1 MPRLTPL
8 TPDKM
13 TDAQRAIY
21 DMIDGARPGARQ
33 AADGSLIGPFDAF
46 LRNPNTGEK
55 MLQLGSA
62 MRFNSALPRK
72 AIEIAILCVGRKW
85 EAEFEWWAHV
95 RLALEVGVEQHVID
109 SILND
114 EVPDLADPIEAAVY
128 HGAQEILT
136 NRGLSNG
143 AYEKLKGL
151 VGEDGLLDLF
161 TLVGYY
167 VTISII
173 LNGFRVPL
181 PEGEKNA
188 FG

>member
-1 MPRLTPL
+1 MARLTPL
-8 TPDKM
+8 TPDQLNDDQR
-13 TDAQRAIY
+13 TLYDTVDA
-21 DMIDGARPGARQ
+21 ARPGARQ

-62 MRFNSALPRK
+62 MRFKSAVPRR

-95 RLALEVGVEQHVID
+95 RLALDVGVEQHVVD
-109 SILND
+109 AILND
-114 EVPDLADPIEAAVY
+114 DVPDLPDPTEAAVY
-128 HGAQEILT
+128 HGVQEILT

-151 VGEDGLLDLF
+151 IGEDGLLDLF

>member
-13 TDAQRAIY
+13 TDAQRALY
-21 DMIDGARPGARQ
+21 DTIDGVRPGARQ
-33 AADGSLIGPFDAF
+33 APDGSLIGPFDAF

-55 MLQLGSA
+55 MLALGSA
-62 MRFNSALPRK
+62 MRFNSAVPRP
-72 AIEIAILCVGRKW
+72 AIEVAILCVGRKW

-95 RLALEVGVEQHVID
+95 RLAREVGVEDHVID
-109 SILND
+109 SILKE
-114 EVPDLADPIEAAVY
+114 EVPDFSDDIQAAVY
-128 HGAQEILT
+128 HGVQELLT
-136 NRGLSNG
+136 NRQLSNG
-143 AYEKLKGL
+143 AYAKLKGL

-167 VTISII
+167 TAISII

-188 FG
+188 FE